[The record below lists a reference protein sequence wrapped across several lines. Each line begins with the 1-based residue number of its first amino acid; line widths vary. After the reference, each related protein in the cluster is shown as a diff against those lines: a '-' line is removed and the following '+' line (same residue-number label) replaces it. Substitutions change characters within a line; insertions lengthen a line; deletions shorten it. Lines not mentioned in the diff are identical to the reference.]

1 MISIGIN
8 LRRKWETLHNKTSRT
23 WKEKSKKKNW
33 TPGRYSTSRI
43 NMKSAPLSKV
53 VYRFSV
59 AAIKAKMLLF
69 TELKKKLENSYG
81 SIKDHK

>member
-8 LRRKWETLHNKTSRT
+8 QRRKWETSTIKLQEHEKGNQRKKLDSR
-23 WKEKSKKKNW
+23 KI
-33 TPGRYSTSRI
+33 STSRI

-53 VYRFSV
+53 VYRFSA
-59 AAIKAKMLLF
+59 AAIKAKMLLY
-69 TELKKKLENSYG
+69 TELKKTLENSYG

>member
-1 MISIGIN
+1 MKREI
-8 LRRKWETLHNKTSRT
+8 
-23 WKEKSKKKNW
+23 KEKNW

-53 VYRFSV
+53 VYRFSA

-69 TELKKKLENSYG
+69 TELKKTLKNLYG